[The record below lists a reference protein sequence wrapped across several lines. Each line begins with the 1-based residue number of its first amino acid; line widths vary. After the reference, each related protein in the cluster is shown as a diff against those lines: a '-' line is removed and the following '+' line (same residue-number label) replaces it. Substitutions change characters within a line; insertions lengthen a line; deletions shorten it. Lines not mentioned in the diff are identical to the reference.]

1 MEEPILSFMPQRIK
15 QALVRIAP
23 VCKDRLEEIRIRI
36 GRPIE
41 LIIDNKSYFL
51 TSTGE
56 ITFDL
61 GRGLI
66 ADIEDGQK
74 IMNLISRHSIYA
86 IEEELRRGYI
96 TVRGGHRIGI
106 TGRTVVEGGKIKL
119 LKDIKSFN
127 VRIARQMIGIANPI
141 LPMLMEDHQFL
152 STLIISPPRCGKT
165 TLVRDLVRLLSYGS
179 KESQL
184 LGQKVG
190 VVDERS
196 EIASCMEGI
205 PQNDL
210 GPRVDVLDAC
220 PKAEGM
226 MLLIRSMSPEVVVT
240 DEIGSEED
248 TNAILEALH
257 AGVKLLTTAHGSSL
271 ANIQGRPSLQPIFE
285 QHVFDRYLILSKRNG
300 AGTIEAILDRQHR
313 HLKGWVGGGIRSC
326 LS

>member
-1 MEEPILSFMPQRIK
+1 MLDPILSFMPQSIK
-15 QALVRIAP
+15 QALVQLTP
-23 VCKDRLEEIRIRI
+23 KDKTRLEEIRIRI
-36 GRPIE
+36 GRSIE
-41 LIIDNKSYFL
+41 VVINSKSYFL

-56 ITFDL
+56 LSFDL
-61 GRGLI
+61 SRGLV
-66 ADIEDGQK
+66 ADHEDGQK

-96 TVRGGHRIGI
+96 TVRGGHRVGI
-106 TGRTVVEGGKIKL
+106 AGRAVVENGKIKL

-127 VRIARQMIGIANPI
+127 VRIAREMIGIADTV
-141 LPMLMEDHQFL
+141 LPKLMCGQEFL

-179 KESQL
+179 KELQL
-184 LGQKVG
+184 LGHKVG

-196 EIASCMEGI
+196 EIASCMEGV

-226 MLLIRSMSPEVVVT
+226 ILLIRSMSPEVIVT

-248 TNAILEALH
+248 SNAILEAMH

-271 ANIQGRPSLQPIFE
+271 EEIQRRPSLRPIFE
-285 QHVFDRYLILSKRNG
+285 QQVFDRYLILSKRNG
-300 AGTIEAILDRQHR
+300 VGTIEAVLDRQQKKVNR
-313 HLKGWVGGGIRSC
+313 IGGGYAHA
-326 LS
+326 

>member
-1 MEEPILSFMPQRIK
+1 MLDPILSFMPQTIK
-15 QALVRIAP
+15 QALVQLTP
-23 VCKDRLEEIRIRI
+23 KDSARLEEIRIRI

-41 LIIDNKSYFL
+41 VVIDSKSYFL
-51 TSTGE
+51 TSTGKLS
-56 ITFDL
+56 FDL
-61 GRGLI
+61 GRGLL
-66 ADIEDGQK
+66 ADHEDGQK

-96 TVRGGHRIGI
+96 TVRGGHRVGI
-106 TGRTVVEGGKIKL
+106 AGRAVVENGKIKL

-127 VRIARQMIGIANPI
+127 VRIAREMIGVADTV
-141 LPMLMEDHQFL
+141 LPRLMNGQEFL

-165 TLVRDLVRLLSYGS
+165 TLIRDLVRLLSYGS
-179 KESQL
+179 KEL
-184 LGQKVG
+184 RIMGHKVG

-196 EIASCMEGI
+196 EIASCMEGV

-226 MLLIRSMSPEVVVT
+226 ILLIRSMSPEVIVT

-248 TNAILEALH
+248 SIAILEAMH

-271 ANIQGRPSLQPIFE
+271 EEIQRRPSLRSIFE
-285 QHVFDRYLILSKRNG
+285 QQVFDRYLILSKRNG
-300 AGTIEAILDRQHR
+300 VGTIEAVLDRQQ
-313 HLKGWVGGGIRSC
+313 KKVNWIGGEVRSC
-326 LS
+326 LN

>member
-1 MEEPILSFMPQRIK
+1 MLDPILSFMPQRIK
-15 QALVRIAP
+15 QALVQLNPIDKA
-23 VCKDRLEEIRIRI
+23 RLEEIRIRI

-41 LIIDNKSYFL
+41 VVINNKSYFL
-51 TSTGE
+51 TVNGE
-56 ITFDL
+56 LIFDL
-61 GRGLI
+61 TKGLM
-66 ADIEDGQK
+66 ADHDDGQK

-96 TVRGGHRIGI
+96 TVRGGHRVGI
-106 TGRTVVEGGKIKL
+106 TGRAVVEDGKIKL

-127 VRIARQMIGIANPI
+127 VRIAREMIGIADAV
-141 LPMLMEDHQFL
+141 LPKLMEGQQFL

-179 KESQL
+179 TELQL
-184 LGQKVG
+184 MGHKVG

-196 EIASCMEGI
+196 EIASCMEGV

-226 MLLIRSMSPEVVVT
+226 ILLIRSMSPEVIVT

-248 TNAILEALH
+248 STAILEAMH

-271 ANIQGRPSLQPIFE
+271 EEIQRRPSLRPIFE
-285 QHVFDRYLILSKRNG
+285 QQVFDRYLILSKREG
-300 AGTIEAILDRQHR
+300 VGTIEAVLDRQQR
-313 HLKGWVGGGIRSC
+313 KVNDWIGGGIRSC
-326 LS
+326 LN

>member
-1 MEEPILSFMPQRIK
+1 MLDPILSFMPQRIK
-15 QALVRIAP
+15 QALVQLSP
-23 VCKDRLEEIRIRI
+23 KDNARLEEIRIRI

-41 LIIDNKSYFL
+41 VVIDNKSYFL

-56 ITFDL
+56 LSFDL
-61 GRGLI
+61 SRGLV
-66 ADIEDGQK
+66 ADHEDGQK

-96 TVRGGHRIGI
+96 TVRGGHRVGI
-106 TGRTVVEGGKIKL
+106 AGRAVVENGKIKL

-127 VRIARQMIGIANPI
+127 VRIAREMIGVADTV
-141 LPMLMEDHQFL
+141 LPKLMNGQQFL

-165 TLVRDLVRLLSYGS
+165 TLIRDLVRLLSYGS
-179 KESQL
+179 KELQVM
-184 LGQKVG
+184 GHKVG

-196 EIASCMEGI
+196 EIASCMEGV

-226 MLLIRSMSPEVVVT
+226 ILLIRSMSPEVIVT

-248 TNAILEALH
+248 SYAILEAMH

-271 ANIQGRPSLQPIFE
+271 EEIQRRPSLRPIFE
-285 QHVFDRYLILSKRNG
+285 QQVFDRYLILSKRNG
-300 AGTIEAILDRQHR
+300 VGTIEAVLDRQR
-313 HLKGWVGGGIRSC
+313 KKVKLIEGGYAHA
-326 LS
+326 